1 MKLYLTKLEQKDLLA
16 NGTITI
22 EREPELARTQ
32 KKHFIHGVGT
42 QHIWDKVD
50 RVWVYG
56 DTKDYYKQ
64 MENVGRRAIDYPNN
78 SKNVW
83 SGDYWIECERDL
95 NEYGQIGTIF
105 TNGRKNIISF
115 KLNNMVI
122 SELRQDPD
130 FEQYNRIIFKIIV
143 DLVK

>member
-1 MKLYLTKLEQKDLLA
+1 MKLYLTKAEQKDLLA

-22 EREPELARTQ
+22 EREPVLTRTH
-32 KKHFIHGVGT
+32 KSSVIHGIGT
-42 QHIWDKVD
+42 QQLWNKVD
-50 RVWVYG
+50 RIWVYG
-56 DTKDYYKQ
+56 DTKDYYNQ
-64 MENVGRRAIDYPNN
+64 MKNVGRRVTDYPDNA
-78 SKNVW
+78 KNVW

-130 FEQYNRIIFKIIV
+130 YENYNRITFKIIV
-143 DLVK
+143 ELVK

>member
-1 MKLYLTKLEQKDLLA
+1 MKLYLTKAEQKDLLA

-22 EREPELARTQ
+22 EREPVLARTH
-32 KKHFIHGVGT
+32 KSSILHGIGT
-42 QHIWDKVD
+42 KQIWNKVD
-50 RVWVYG
+50 RIWVYG
-56 DTKDYYKQ
+56 DTKDYYNQ
-64 MENVGRRAIDYPNN
+64 MENVGRRATDYPNN

-95 NEYGQIGTIF
+95 NEYGQIGTEF
-105 TNGRKNIISF
+105 TNGRKNIIRF

-130 FEQYNRIIFKIIV
+130 YENYNRITFKINII
-143 DLVK
+143 LVK